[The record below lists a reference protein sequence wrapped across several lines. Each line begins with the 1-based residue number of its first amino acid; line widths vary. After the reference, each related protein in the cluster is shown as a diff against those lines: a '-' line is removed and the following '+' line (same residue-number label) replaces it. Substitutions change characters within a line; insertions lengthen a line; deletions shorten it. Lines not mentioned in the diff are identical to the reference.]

1 MFDINGGDRNVFTF
15 LLWSIS
21 FFIFVIAPTVAILFG
36 HEMKWY
42 KRYYP
47 FIVFV
52 MGFAFWFS
60 ILYVANPSLSFWK

>member
-1 MFDINGGDRNVFTF
+1 MFDINGGAENVFT
-15 LLWSIS
+15 LLLLSIS
-21 FFIFVIAPTVAILFG
+21 FFMFVIAPTLITSFG

-47 FIVFV
+47 AIAFV

-60 ILYVANPSLSFWK
+60 MLYVANPSLSFWK